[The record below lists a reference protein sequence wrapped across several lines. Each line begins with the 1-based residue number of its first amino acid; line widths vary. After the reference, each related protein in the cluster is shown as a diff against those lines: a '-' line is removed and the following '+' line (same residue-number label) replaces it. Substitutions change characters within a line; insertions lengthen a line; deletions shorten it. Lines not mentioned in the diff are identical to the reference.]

1 MESNK
6 IINNAKWII
15 VCKIAQSL
23 LQLIIGMFSARY
35 LGPANYGLI
44 NYAGSIVAF
53 MVPLTQLGLNATL
66 VRELIDYPDEEGT
79 IMGTSMVMGVISSVC
94 CVAMVAGFVSVTNP
108 TEPQT
113 LIVCVLYSLCL
124 IFRAIELIQYWF
136 HGKLKA
142 KYPSIMMVC
151 AYVLVSV
158 YKIYLL
164 ISQKDIFWFAVV
176 HAIEYGIVGLG
187 LLVIYGKQSVQ
198 KLSFSRSVAVRLFK
212 RSKYYI
218 LSSMM
223 VTAFQNTDHIML
235 KMISGDAEN
244 GIYSAAITCAG
255 VCQFIY
261 TAIIDSMRPAILT
274 AKKNG
279 SPEYEKN
286 ISRLYGIVIYMAIF
300 QAVGYT
306 VFANL
311 IVRILYGAQY
321 MGAASVLRV
330 LVWYVMFSFMGSVR
344 NIWILSE
351 GKQSIL
357 WKINLLGAL
366 ANIIINMILIP
377 QWGAVG
383 AASAS
388 LLTQFF
394 TNFILGFLIPSMR
407 ANNKLL
413 MAGMHPGNLIK
424 MLRKSN
430 K

>member
-1 MESNK
+1 MVMESNK

-187 LLVIYGKQSVQ
+187 LLVIALSYG
-198 KLSFSRSVAVRLFK
+198 AITMLFK
-212 RSKYYI
+212 VKGFKY
-218 LSSMM
+218 
-223 VTAFQNTDHIML
+223 
-235 KMISGDAEN
+235 
-244 GIYSAAITCAG
+244 
-255 VCQFIY
+255 
-261 TAIIDSMRPAILT
+261 
-274 AKKNG
+274 
-279 SPEYEKN
+279 
-286 ISRLYGIVIYMAIF
+286 
-300 QAVGYT
+300 
-306 VFANL
+306 L
-311 IVRILYGAQY
+311 I
-321 MGAASVLRV
+321 
-330 LVWYVMFSFMGSVR
+330 
-344 NIWILSE
+344 
-351 GKQSIL
+351 
-357 WKINLLGAL
+357 
-366 ANIIINMILIP
+366 NIIK
-377 QWGAVG
+377 
-383 AASAS
+383 
-388 LLTQFF
+388 
-394 TNFILGFLIPSMR
+394 R
-407 ANNKLL
+407 
-413 MAGMHPGNLIK
+413 
-424 MLRKSN
+424 
-430 K
+430 